1 MPCLSLDS
9 FLSYHYFLRWMMKP
23 AWSSLPSLWVELLSE
38 RSRQISAT
46 SWSESLAQVPRSS
59 RFSTLET
66 LTFIHYTCPFGALL
80 ERYLLPLMGVSFWRF
95 LSKYK
100 KPAFGKGVCKSPG
113 THPMVLR
120 KCCFGRNVT
129 ACTNPWTGSPGWLPW
144 VGHFGTYL

>member
-80 ERYLLPLMGVSFWRF
+80 ERYLLPLMGVSLWRF